1 MPTGRHMRFGD
12 SQLAPLVA
20 ALFIALLPSLARG
33 ETLMDAYR
41 LAQQSDPKFR
51 AAQAETRA
59 SSTAIDQARAGF
71 LPQIKFDVERMETRQ
86 RVISSKNPI
95 FGAGVTT
102 FPTEY
107 HALTL
112 TQPIFRKD
120 VIERFGQAQA
130 IVKQAEYVLLAA
142 EQDLQLRTAASYLVV
157 LAATDNLAYAGAERE
172 AIGKLLD
179 LTQARLKGGLGT
191 ITAQHDAT
199 ARFSLA
205 RAREIEA
212 QHRLRDARQGLA
224 EITGKMID
232 KMQTLRAEFPMEVP
246 DPPIVERWLQSAADN
261 NLGLRARREATE
273 VAKQEVERQRAGHY
287 PTLNLLVN
295 HNRRDAGST
304 LFGGGSDVETTDVML
319 RLSVP
324 LFEGG
329 LTSAVT
335 REAAFRYQKS
345 LEDLEQERRS
355 VERVTRASYDG
366 TVSGVGLVRA
376 LRQSV
381 ISQESAL
388 EAKDQGFRSGLFTIL
403 PVLDAQR
410 DLYLAR
416 RDYAQA
422 RYDYLFNRLRLKQ
435 AAGTLSEADLVSVG
449 SALQ

>member
-1 MPTGRHMRFGD
+1 VPTGRHMRFGD

>member
-1 MPTGRHMRFGD
+1 VLLSLVSAALG
-12 SQLAPLVA
+12 LAPA
-20 ALFIALLPSLARG
+20 ARS
-33 ETLMDAYR
+33 ESLMDVYR

-71 LPQIKFDVERMETRQ
+71 LPLIKFDVEKMETRQ

-120 VIERFGQAQA
+120 VIERFAQAQA

-157 LAATDNLAYAGAERE
+157 LAATDNLAYAKAERE

-179 LTQARLKGGLGT
+179 LARERLKGGLGT

-199 ARFSLA
+199 ARFTLA
-205 RAREIEA
+205 SAREIEA

-224 EITGKMID
+224 EITGKLID
-232 KMQTLRAEFPMEVP
+232 KMQALRDEFPLEVP
-246 DPPIVERWLQSAADN
+246 DPPIIERWLQSALDN

-324 LFEGG
+324 IFEGG
-329 LTSAVT
+329 LTTAVT
-335 REAAFRYQKS
+335 REAAYRYQKS

-355 VERVTRASYDG
+355 VDRVARAAYDG
-366 TVSGVGLVRA
+366 TVSGVSLVRA
-376 LRQSV
+376 LKQSV
-381 ISQESAL
+381 VSQESAL
-388 EAKDQGFRSGLFTIL
+388 EAKDQGYRSGLFTIL

-435 AAGTLSEADLVSVG
+435 AAGTLSEADLVSIG

>member
-1 MPTGRHMRFGD
+1 MGGEHMPSGRQMRSRY
-12 SQLAPLVA
+12 SQLALLAA
-20 ALFIALLPSLARG
+20 ALFVALLPSLARS

-179 LTQARLKGGLGT
+179 LTQARL
-191 ITAQHDAT
+191 
-199 ARFSLA
+199 
-205 RAREIEA
+205 
-212 QHRLRDARQGLA
+212 
-224 EITGKMID
+224 
-232 KMQTLRAEFPMEVP
+232 
-246 DPPIVERWLQSAADN
+246 
-261 NLGLRARREATE
+261 
-273 VAKQEVERQRAGHY
+273 
-287 PTLNLLVN
+287 
-295 HNRRDAGST
+295 
-304 LFGGGSDVETTDVML
+304 
-319 RLSVP
+319 
-324 LFEGG
+324 
-329 LTSAVT
+329 
-335 REAAFRYQKS
+335 
-345 LEDLEQERRS
+345 
-355 VERVTRASYDG
+355 
-366 TVSGVGLVRA
+366 
-376 LRQSV
+376 
-381 ISQESAL
+381 
-388 EAKDQGFRSGLFTIL
+388 
-403 PVLDAQR
+403 
-410 DLYLAR
+410 
-416 RDYAQA
+416 
-422 RYDYLFNRLRLKQ
+422 
-435 AAGTLSEADLVSVG
+435 
-449 SALQ
+449 

>member
-1 MPTGRHMRFGD
+1 MRFGD